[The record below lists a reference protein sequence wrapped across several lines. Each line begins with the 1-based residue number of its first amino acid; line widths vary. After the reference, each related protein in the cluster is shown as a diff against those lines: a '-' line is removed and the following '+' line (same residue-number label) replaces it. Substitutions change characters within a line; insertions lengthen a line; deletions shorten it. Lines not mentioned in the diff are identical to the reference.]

1 MTSTMTAVHHRRVS
15 ESGAVLAP
23 RRARLVA
30 LAVLVSAT
38 TVGVSG
44 CAQEGSQYLGRWE
57 HRGTMINDDNSSL
70 LDITRD
76 GQTWLVTVYDPPTS
90 TEPAKRMAADYVN
103 GHLTVAGPPP
113 ATITYLD
120 SEDAILAGA
129 ATFTRVTN

>member
-1 MTSTMTAVHHRRVS
+1 MTPNKAAHDATVPATEAT
-15 ESGAVLAP
+15 LAS

-30 LAVLVSAT
+30 VALLVGAM

-57 HRGTMINDDNSSL
+57 HRGTMFNGDNSSA

-76 GQTWLVTVYDPPTS
+76 GETWLVTVYDPPTS
-90 TEPAKRMAADYVN
+90 TEPAKRMAADYVD
-103 GHLTVAGPPP
+103 GHLTVAGPPA
-113 ATITYLD
+113 ATITYLE

-129 ATFTRVTN
+129 ATFTRVAN